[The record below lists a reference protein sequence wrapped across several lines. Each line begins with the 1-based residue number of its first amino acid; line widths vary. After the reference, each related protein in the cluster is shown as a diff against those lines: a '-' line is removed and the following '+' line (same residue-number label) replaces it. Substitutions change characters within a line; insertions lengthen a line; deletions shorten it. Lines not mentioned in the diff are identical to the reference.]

1 MRQSILLTILLMGL
15 FKVEAQEKWNLKN
28 CVEYAMANNITVRQG
43 SVLTKQAD
51 LTLNQTKLSRWPS
64 LFLNNSNS
72 FNSGLSQ
79 DPTTFNRVTENYFAS
94 GFQLQ
99 SSADIFNFFSKRNTI
114 AANEWD
120 VLAAKANVDKTKN
133 DIALSTA
140 NAYLQ
145 ALLAKEQQ
153 NIASVQ
159 LQQTTAQLN
168 NTRKLVDA
176 GNLPELNA
184 TQLEAQ
190 QASDSGNYINARG
203 NYVQALLSLKSLM
216 NLDAGKDFDIENP
229 SIASIPLDPI
239 AELQPELVYQEALKN
254 QPLQR
259 SNVYKLKA
267 AEKYK
272 AAARASMYPT
282 ISAFGNLNTN
292 YLTFINKPIY
302 ESLLQGYV
310 PTSLVTDVN
319 GSLYDVKS
327 PIFTNG
333 NRIGYQKYPG
343 FRSQLSDNFGK
354 SFGIAISVPIFNGYT
369 LRTQYEKSKLNIE
382 SAQLQQELDN
392 MNLKQDIFQAYNAAL
407 IALEKFNA
415 GKKSVEANEKA
426 LLYATKRYDIGSLS
440 TLELITTQNNLLRA
454 KLEYSINQYDYVFK
468 MKVLEFYKG
477 AGLKL

>member
-1 MRQSILLTILLMGL
+1 MGL

>member
-1 MRQSILLTILLMGL
+1 MGL

-216 NLDAGKDFDIENP
+216 NIDAGKDFDIENP

>member
-216 NLDAGKDFDIENP
+216 NIDAGKDFDIENP

>member
-1 MRQSILLTILLMGL
+1 
-15 FKVEAQEKWNLKN
+15 
-28 CVEYAMANNITVRQG
+28 
-43 SVLTKQAD
+43 
-51 LTLNQTKLSRWPS
+51 
-64 LFLNNSNS
+64 
-72 FNSGLSQ
+72 
-79 DPTTFNRVTENYFAS
+79 
-94 GFQLQ
+94 
-99 SSADIFNFFSKRNTI
+99 
-114 AANEWD
+114 
-120 VLAAKANVDKTKN
+120 
-133 DIALSTA
+133 
-140 NAYLQ
+140 
-145 ALLAKEQQ
+145 
-153 NIASVQ
+153 

-203 NYVQALLSLKSLM
+203 NYFQALLSLKSLM

-327 PIFTNG
+327 PIFTNC

-426 LLYATKRYDIGSLS
+426 LLFATKRYDIGSLS

>member
-1 MRQSILLTILLMGL
+1 MGL

-43 SVLTKQAD
+43 SVLTKQSD

>member
-216 NLDAGKDFDIENP
+216 NIDAGKDFDIENP

-239 AELQPELVYQEALKN
+239 ADLQPELVYQEALKN

-272 AAARASMYPT
+272 AAAKASMYPT

-426 LLYATKRYDIGSLS
+426 LLFATKRYDIGSLS

>member
-1 MRQSILLTILLMGL
+1 MGL

-28 CVEYAMANNITVRQG
+28 CVEYAMANNISVRQG
-43 SVLTKQAD
+43 SVLAKQAD

-133 DIALSTA
+133 DLALSTA

-190 QASDSGNYINARG
+190 QDPLEGKVRPMNK
-203 NYVQALLSLKSLM
+203 LL
-216 NLDAGKDFDIENP
+216 
-229 SIASIPLDPI
+229 
-239 AELQPELVYQEALKN
+239 
-254 QPLQR
+254 
-259 SNVYKLKA
+259 
-267 AEKYK
+267 
-272 AAARASMYPT
+272 
-282 ISAFGNLNTN
+282 
-292 YLTFINKPIY
+292 
-302 ESLLQGYV
+302 
-310 PTSLVTDVN
+310 
-319 GSLYDVKS
+319 
-327 PIFTNG
+327 
-333 NRIGYQKYPG
+333 
-343 FRSQLSDNFGK
+343 
-354 SFGIAISVPIFNGYT
+354 
-369 LRTQYEKSKLNIE
+369 
-382 SAQLQQELDN
+382 
-392 MNLKQDIFQAYNAAL
+392 
-407 IALEKFNA
+407 
-415 GKKSVEANEKA
+415 
-426 LLYATKRYDIGSLS
+426 
-440 TLELITTQNNLLRA
+440 
-454 KLEYSINQYDYVFK
+454 
-468 MKVLEFYKG
+468 
-477 AGLKL
+477 

>member
-1 MRQSILLTILLMGL
+1 MRQSILLSILLMGL

-28 CVEYAMANNITVRQG
+28 CVEYAMANNISVRQG
-43 SVLTKQAD
+43 SVLAKQAD

-133 DIALSTA
+133 DLALSTA

-168 NTRKLVDA
+168 NTRKLVAA

-216 NLDAGKDFDIENP
+216 NIDAGKDFDIENP
-229 SIASIPLDPI
+229 SITSIPIDPI
-239 AELQPELVYQEALKN
+239 ADLQPELVYQEALKN

-259 SNVYKLKA
+259 SNDYKLKA

-272 AAARASMYPT
+272 AAAKASMYPT

-343 FRSQLSDNFGK
+343 FSSQLSDNFGK

-426 LLYATKRYDIGSLS
+426 LLFATKRYDIGSLS

>member
-1 MRQSILLTILLMGL
+1 MGL

-216 NLDAGKDFDIENP
+216 NIDAGKDFDIENP

-239 AELQPELVYQEALKN
+239 ADLQPELVYQEALKN

-272 AAARASMYPT
+272 AAAKASMYPT

-426 LLYATKRYDIGSLS
+426 LLFATKRYDIGSLS

>member
-216 NLDAGKDFDIENP
+216 NIDAGKDFDIENP

-239 AELQPELVYQEALKN
+239 ADLQPELVYQEALKN

-272 AAARASMYPT
+272 AAAKASMYPT

>member
-1 MRQSILLTILLMGL
+1 
-15 FKVEAQEKWNLKN
+15 
-28 CVEYAMANNITVRQG
+28 
-43 SVLTKQAD
+43 
-51 LTLNQTKLSRWPS
+51 
-64 LFLNNSNS
+64 
-72 FNSGLSQ
+72 
-79 DPTTFNRVTENYFAS
+79 
-94 GFQLQ
+94 
-99 SSADIFNFFSKRNTI
+99 
-114 AANEWD
+114 
-120 VLAAKANVDKTKN
+120 
-133 DIALSTA
+133 
-140 NAYLQ
+140 
-145 ALLAKEQQ
+145 
-153 NIASVQ
+153 
-159 LQQTTAQLN
+159 
-168 NTRKLVDA
+168 
-176 GNLPELNA
+176 
-184 TQLEAQ
+184 
-190 QASDSGNYINARG
+190 
-203 NYVQALLSLKSLM
+203 
-216 NLDAGKDFDIENP
+216 
-229 SIASIPLDPI
+229 
-239 AELQPELVYQEALKN
+239 
-254 QPLQR
+254 
-259 SNVYKLKA
+259 
-267 AEKYK
+267 
-272 AAARASMYPT
+272 MYPT

-343 FRSQLSDNFGK
+343 FSSQLSDNFGK

-426 LLYATKRYDIGSLS
+426 LLFATKRYDIGSLS